1 MQYVAIAASV
11 MSAAGSIQQGKSQ
24 QDMYKTQAEQARLK
38 ASQDALASERAAN
51 QAFEKLIMVNANA
64 SARAYAGGVQGLDG
78 SAKLIQVVNK
88 RKAGEDIQDFKQNAD
103 SAIKFGES
111 QAAIFKA
118 AGSAART
125 SSYYDAI
132 TSIGTAAFMYGKVA
146 PLSGSGTSGFQTTG
160 FWKGAA

>member
-1 MQYVAIAASV
+1 
-11 MSAAGSIQQGKSQ
+11 
-24 QDMYKTQAEQARLK
+24 MYKLQAQQARLK
-38 ASQDALASERAAN
+38 ASQDALASEQAAN

-88 RKAGEDIQDFKQNAD
+88 RKAGEDIQDFQQNAD

-125 SSYYDAI
+125 SSYYNAI
-132 TSIGTAAFMYGKVA
+132 TTIGTAAFTYSKVA
-146 PLSGSGTSGFQTTG
+146 PLSGSGTPGFQTTS
-160 FWKGAA
+160 FWKGS